1 MFTYI
6 IIYYNSIIMKI
17 YDCFMYFDEDLLLDL
32 RLNYLDK
39 FVEKFVIT
47 EATYT
52 HNGDRKKLRFDINNF
67 KKFKDKISYIVV
79 DRQPDNIKEI
89 LKSDNEEERGEKLIL
104 NGMARDYFQRE
115 NLQKGIEAAND
126 NDLILISDLDEI
138 PNLNNLNFTKIN
150 NNVIIFEQKMFYY
163 KLNLFYEDFKWQG
176 TKGVKFKNF
185 ISPQWLRNIKGKK
198 YPKWRVDTWFS
209 KKKYSNLFYIKNGG
223 WHFTCLRTA
232 EELEKKLLNFAH
244 HYEYEKS
251 GININDLR
259 KLIEEKRV
267 MYDHNIDSKGYKW
280 SGKSILKKVE
290 LDQLPSYIH
299 SNLRKYQEW
308 LD

>member
-1 MFTYI
+1 
-6 IIYYNSIIMKI
+6 
-17 YDCFMYFDEDLLLDL
+17 MYFDEDLLLDL

-52 HNGDRKKLRFDINNF
+52 HNGDRKNLRFDINNF

-115 NLQKGIEAAND
+115 NLRKGIEAASD

-198 YPKWRVDTWFS
+198 YPKWRIDTWFS

-251 GININDLR
+251 GIKINDLR

-299 SNLRKYQEW
+299 SNLQKYQEW